1 MAPKAAQS
9 TDARPHQWR
18 VEWDI
23 HFPCPDK
30 LGYSSMPVFL
40 VHTGPGQ
47 PSPIPSLLCVVFGV
61 KAILGIGE
69 VRGASQC
76 TSSQTVQITDLFW
89 ECHYSLLA
97 LTAEFSHEK
106 LRFLWENKDLG
117 EMREGVVNAEI
128 SLWHGGDTWASRG
141 CDWP

>member
-1 MAPKAAQS
+1 
-9 TDARPHQWR
+9 
-18 VEWDI
+18 
-23 HFPCPDK
+23 
-30 LGYSSMPVFL
+30 MPVFL

-76 TSSQTVQITDLFW
+76 TSFQTVQITDLFW

-106 LRFLWENKDLG
+106 LRFL
-117 EMREGVVNAEI
+117 
-128 SLWHGGDTWASRG
+128 
-141 CDWP
+141 